1 MASGPEVVRSV
12 FRRPAGRAAVLRNL
26 KTLPDSSLP
35 FPPKLRNIALP
46 LFTVSSR
53 NQPDDDS
60 GESYEIA
67 PHEKPMG
74 FLEHLDELRGTLVKC
89 AIAFVVFASLIG
101 VFLKKFNALLMWPL
115 TTVRAGNSTL
125 VLDLGTSAPME
136 GFSVILQMC
145 TMGGLMLAAPFMLFF
160 VGQFV
165 APALSEKELKA
176 VVPVC
181 GAAMGLFFAGAAFG
195 FFLLVPSTLKVAIEI
210 NDMFGFV
217 MRWTPASYY
226 SLLLWLVMG
235 VGAAF
240 EFPLLIVL
248 AVYLGFLK
256 VATLRKYRRHAVVVI
271 FIIAA
276 VVTPTPDPVTQSM
289 MAIPLYVLFELA
301 ILAGA
306 RVERLRREA
315 VVE

>member
-1 MASGPEVVRSV
+1 MVDKGSDWS
-12 FRRPAGRAAVLRNL
+12 RR
-26 KTLPDSSLP
+26 DSSLP
-35 FPPKLRNIALP
+35 FVEKFLTMAFFPTIVSDHPYPADDNEASDQAP
-46 LFTVSSR
+46 L
-53 NQPDDDS
+53 
-60 GESYEIA
+60 
-67 PHEKPMG
+67 HEKPMG

-89 AIAFVVFASLIG
+89 AIVFVVFASLIG
-101 VFLKKFNALLMWPL
+101 VFMKEANDVLMWPL
-115 TTVRAGNSTL
+115 NYVRGENAQL

-136 GFSVILQMC
+136 GFSVIIQMC
-145 TMGGLMLAAPFMLFF
+145 TMGGLLMSAPFMLFF

-176 VVPVC
+176 VLPVC
-181 GAAMGLFFAGAAFG
+181 GAALLLFILGASFS
-195 FFLLVPSTLKVAIEI
+195 FFLLVPSTLRVAVEI
-210 NDMFGFV
+210 NDLFGFV

-226 SLLLWLVMG
+226 SLLLWLVLG

-271 FIIAA
+271 FVIAA
-276 VVTPTPDPVTQSM
+276 IVTPTPDPFTQLM
-289 MAIPLYVLFELA
+289 MAVPLYVLFELA

-306 RVERLRREA
+306 RVERRKREA
-315 VVE
+315 ADVLEA